1 MPVKFRDYYEIL
13 GVPRAAKEEEIKKS
27 YRKLARKYHP
37 DLNPNNKQSEEKF
50 KEISEA
56 YEVLGD
62 PEKRQKY
69 DQLGANWKAGAD
81 FTPPPNW
88 GGTGGG
94 FQGTINM
101 EDLFG
106 RANQQRGNAFSDF
119 FEALFGGMGAMGGM
133 GGMGGIGDA
142 EAGRRTR
149 AGTRPTRAAESE
161 TELALPLE
169 DMHRGTTR
177 KLTVRL
183 GNAEKTID
191 IRIPP
196 GARDDS
202 KIRIPGGDPNGGDL
216 YVRLRQQPHPKFTVN
231 GDDSEVEVAITPW
244 EAALGAT
251 IEVPTLDGNADIRVP
266 PGIHSGQRLR
276 LRGQGLNVRGGGR
289 GDHFARLKIVVPRE
303 LTEAEKKLFQELAKV
318 SHFKP
323 RNGSSS

>member
-13 GVPRAAKEEEIKKS
+13 GVARSSKEEEIKKA

-50 KEISEA
+50 KEIQEA

-62 PEKRQKY
+62 SEKRKKY
-69 DQLGANWKAGAD
+69 DQLGANWKNGAD

-88 GGTGGG
+88 GGGGG

-106 RANQQRGNAFSDF
+106 RATDQRGSAFSDF
-119 FEALFGGMGAMGGM
+119 FEALFGGMGGM
-133 GGMGGIGDA
+133 GGMGGP

-149 AGTRPTRAAESE
+149 AGGRPSRAPESE

-183 GNAEKTID
+183 GNTEKTID

-196 GARDDS
+196 GARNDS
-202 KIRIPGGDPNGGDL
+202 KIRIPGGGPNGGDL
-216 YVRLRQQPHPKFTVN
+216 YVRLRQEPHSRFSAKA
-231 GDDSEVEVAITPW
+231 DDTEVEVAITPW
-244 EAALGAT
+244 EAALGAN
-251 IEVPTLDGNADIRVP
+251 IEVPTLDGKAEKIRVP
-266 PGIHSGQRLR
+266 PGVASGQRLR

-289 GDHFARLKIVVPRE
+289 GDHFVRLKIVVPKE
-303 LTEAEKKLFQELAKV
+303 LTEAEKKLFEELAKV
-318 SHFKP
+318 SRFKP
-323 RNGSSS
+323 RNGSDS